1 MTDDCKDFIQKCLK
15 KDPKE
20 RLGATV
26 GLEEIIS
33 HPWFSDI
40 NISDLIEKK
49 ISPEFKPKLSKN

>member
-1 MTDDCKDFIQKCLK
+1 MTDECQDFIRKCLK

-20 RLGATV
+20 RLGATG

-40 NISDLIEKK
+40 NINELIDKT
-49 ISPEFKPKLSKN
+49 I